1 MKCTNEA
8 CPYRQEPGP
17 IECPAANNGCGGYAP
32 PEDVYVESGKK
43 ILDVT
48 CGSRTIWFNKRHPA
62 AVYCDR
68 RREELYGVWKS
79 TDRDSRRCCIVAPDI
94 QCDFTDLPFPDNTF
108 ALVVFDPPHLE
119 RVGDNAWTYK
129 KYGRLDKDWPQMLH
143 DGFRECMRVLKPDGV
158 LIFKWAETQI
168 PLREILSCFSVSP
181 LFGHTTTHNL
191 KTHWIVFYKAVSG
204 AWRLRPDE
212 RHKNNT
218 PPEENEIMSDDIQAR
233 LEDKLS
239 TATPCVRTEYATVLK
254 TEIVQAYRRAV
265 LGVTRRHADELC
277 LNTEEREALNNFQ

>member
-1 MKCTNEA
+1 MLKTFPPVLDPCCGGRMFYYDKTDPRVLFA
-8 CPYRQEPGP
+8 DIRQEKHILCDGRIFTVSPDTIADFRALP
-17 IECPAANNGCGGYAP
+17 YAD
-32 PEDVYVESGKK
+32 E
-43 ILDVT
+43 
-48 CGSRTIWFNKRHPA
+48 
-62 AVYCDR
+62 
-68 RREELYGVWKS
+68 
-79 TDRDSRRCCIVAPDI
+79 
-94 QCDFTDLPFPDNTF
+94 TF
-108 ALVVFDPPHLE
+108 YLIVFDPPHLKIC
-119 RVGDNAWTYK
+119 GPQSWQGK
-129 KYGRLDKDWPQMLH
+129 KYGKFSRDTWRDDLAK
-143 DGFRECMRVLKPDGV
+143 GFDECWRVLRTNGT

-218 PPEENEIMSDDIQAR
+218 PPEENEIMSDDILAR

-254 TEIVQAYRRAV
+254 TEIAQAYRRAV
-265 LGVTRRHADELC
+265 LGVTRRHAGDLC